1 MDPSEL
7 DAIFLV
13 SITADVLF
21 RVLALNL
28 RRWPYCTL
36 LAVPRGGRLY
46 AAFVNA
52 AVLNL
57 DCAESLTAA
66 CFRREPAL
74 DSSADLDTHELP

>member
-1 MDPSEL
+1 M
-7 DAIFLV
+7 FGV
-13 SITADVLF
+13 SVPN
-21 RVLALNL
+21 V
-28 RRWPYCTL
+28 RRWPYCAL

-66 CFRREPAL
+66 SFRRGPAL